1 LIAEEDKIGFTS
13 FLSEYVSE
21 HKRKLIEL
29 VLAKRTRF
37 LTVVLEDMY
46 HSHNASAVVRSCDC
60 FGIQDVHVIED
71 RNKYNVNHY
80 VVQGSA
86 KWIDIN
92 KYTGEANNKV
102 SCFTSLKAS
111 GYRLVGTSPD
121 SGSMCLQDYKLEGKT
136 ALIFGNEETGLS
148 NEAKDMI
155 DDMIHIPMS
164 GFTESLNVSVSAAI
178 CLHDLTS
185 KLLSSEYNWQLT
197 DNEKDEIRLDWY
209 SKIVRKSDA
218 LEREFLRIKENT
230 NSN

>member
-1 LIAEEDKIGFTS
+1 
-13 FLSEYVSE
+13 
-21 HKRKLIEL
+21 
-29 VLAKRTRF
+29 
-37 LTVVLEDMY
+37 MY

-111 GYRLVGTSPD
+111 GHRLVGTSPD
-121 SGSMCLQDYKLEGKT
+121 SGSRCLQDYKLEGKT

-155 DDMIHIPMS
+155 DDMIHIPMT